1 MIGAEVTFDVA
12 LPKVIW
18 GWLVSTNMWA
28 KSIATG
34 TFLLGLYFIKRYPEQ
49 DNFFRKWI
57 PILGIIFIGITL
69 LVTVLDLHHMF
80 RFWKIFFHP
89 HFTSA
94 VTLGAWVVSAFV
106 IVLLISFWS
115 WATGNKKLF
124 DRIMIPGFIL
134 AFFSTIYTAGIMG
147 EATAREVWV
156 FPAEMISMLFS
167 AMIAGSAAYLIVD
180 AVYGNVLQEK
190 IRRELGYILF
200 GSAGLEAA
208 MFIGE
213 LFFAKM
219 HSEFSYRVVEILA
232 FGEVAPFFWIGL
244 VFTFIIPMILVGI
257 ANEYRKYR
265 YAWLASIFAL
275 IGLWLIKHAWLIAPQ
290 SLPLS

>member
-80 RFWKIFFHP
+80 KFWKIFFHP

-106 IVLLISFWS
+106 VILLISFWS

-147 EATAREVWV
+147 QATAREIWV
-156 FPAEMISMLFS
+156 FPAEMISMLLS
-167 AMIAGSAAYLIVD
+167 AVIAGSAAFLIID
-180 AVYGNVLQEK
+180 AVYGNILQEK

-208 MFIGE
+208 IFIGE

-219 HSEFSYRVVEILA
+219 HSEFSYRVIEILA
-232 FGEVAPFFWIGL
+232 FGEVAPFFWLGM

-257 ANEYRKYR
+257 ANEYRRYR
-265 YAWLASIFAL
+265 YAWIASIFAL
-275 IGLWLIKHAWLIAPQ
+275 LGLWLIKHAWLIAPQ

>member
-12 LPKVIW
+12 LPKVVW

-34 TFLLGLYFIKRYPEQ
+34 TFLLGLYFIKRYPQQ
-49 DNFFRKWI
+49 DSFFRKWL

-80 RFWKIFFHP
+80 RFWKIFLHP

-115 WATGNKKLF
+115 WVTGNKKLF
-124 DRIMIPGFIL
+124 DKVMIPGFIL
-134 AFFSTIYTAGIMG
+134 AFFATIYTAGIMG

-156 FPAEMISMLFS
+156 FPAEMISMLLS
-167 AMIAGSAAYLIVD
+167 AMIAGSAAYLFID
-180 AVYGNVLQEK
+180 AIFGKPLQEN

-200 GSAGLEAA
+200 GSAGLAAA

-213 LFFAKM
+213 LFFAKI
-219 HSEFSYRVVEILA
+219 HSEFAHRVIEILA
-232 FGEVAPFFWIGL
+232 FGEVAPFFWLGML
-244 VFTFIIPMILVGI
+244 LTFIIPMILVGI
-257 ANEYRKYR
+257 ANEKRKYQ
-265 YAWLASIFAL
+265 YMLLGSLSAL

-290 SLPLS
+290 CLPLS

>member
-12 LPKVIW
+12 LPKVVW

-34 TFLLGLYFIKRYPEQ
+34 TFLLGLYFIKRYPQQ
-49 DNFFRKWI
+49 DSFFRKWL

-80 RFWKIFFHP
+80 RFWKIFLHP

-115 WATGNKKLF
+115 WVTGNKKLF
-124 DRIMIPGFIL
+124 DKIMIPGFIL
-134 AFFSTIYTAGIMG
+134 AFFATIYTAGIMG

-156 FPAEMISMLFS
+156 FPAEMISMLLS
-167 AMIAGSAAYLIVD
+167 AMIAGSAAYLFID
-180 AVYGNVLQEK
+180 AIFGKPLQEN

-200 GSAGLEAA
+200 GSAGLAAA

-213 LFFAKM
+213 LFFAKI
-219 HSEFSYRVVEILA
+219 HSEFAHRVIEILA
-232 FGEVAPFFWIGL
+232 FGEVAPFFWLGML
-244 VFTFIIPMILVGI
+244 LTFIIPMILVGI
-257 ANEYRKYR
+257 ANEKRKYQ
-265 YAWLASIFAL
+265 YMLLGSLSAL

-290 SLPLS
+290 CLPLS

>member
-80 RFWKIFFHP
+80 KFWKIFFHP

-106 IVLLISFWS
+106 VILLISFWS

-147 EATAREVWV
+147 QATAREIWV
-156 FPAEMISMLFS
+156 FPAEMISMLLS
-167 AMIAGSAAYLIVD
+167 AVIAGSAAFLIID
-180 AVYGNVLQEK
+180 AVYGNILQEK

-208 MFIGE
+208 IFIGE

-219 HSEFSYRVVEILA
+219 HSEFSYRVIEILA
-232 FGEVAPFFWIGL
+232 FGEVAPFFWLGM
-244 VFTFIIPMILVGI
+244 VFTFIIPMILVGV
-257 ANEYRKYR
+257 ANEYRRYR
-265 YAWLASIFAL
+265 YAWLASVFAL
-275 IGLWLIKHAWLIAPQ
+275 VGLWLIKHAWLIAPQ

>member
-49 DNFFRKWI
+49 DNFFRKWT

-80 RFWKIFFHP
+80 KFWKIFFHP

-106 IVLLISFWS
+106 VILLISFWS

-147 EATAREVWV
+147 QATAREIWV
-156 FPAEMISMLFS
+156 FPAEMISMLLS
-167 AMIAGSAAYLIVD
+167 AVIAGSAAFLIID
-180 AVYGNVLQEK
+180 AVYGNILQEK

-208 MFIGE
+208 IFIGE

-219 HSEFSYRVVEILA
+219 HSEFSYRVIEILA
-232 FGEVAPFFWIGL
+232 FGEVAPFFWLGM
-244 VFTFIIPMILVGI
+244 VFTFIIPMILVGV
-257 ANEYRKYR
+257 ANEYRRYR
-265 YAWLASIFAL
+265 YAWLASVFAL
-275 IGLWLIKHAWLIAPQ
+275 VGLWLIKHAWLIAPQ

>member
-1 MIGAEVTFDVA
+1 MSGAEVTFDVA
-12 LPKVIW
+12 LPKVVW

-34 TFLLGLYFIKRYPEQ
+34 TFLLGLYFIKKYPQQ
-49 DNFFRKWI
+49 DNFFRKWL

-80 RFWKIFFHP
+80 KFWKIFLYP

-94 VTLGAWVVSAFV
+94 VTLGAWVVSGFV
-106 IVLLISFWS
+106 IVLLIAFWS

-124 DRIMIPGFIL
+124 DKIMIPGFIL

-156 FPAEMISMLFS
+156 FPAEMISMLLS
-167 AMIAGSAAYLIVD
+167 AMIAGSAAYLIID
-180 AVYGNVLQEK
+180 ALYGQILKEE

-200 GSAGLEAA
+200 GSAGLAAA

-213 LFFAKM
+213 LFFAKI
-219 HSEFSYRVVEILA
+219 HSEFSYKVIQVLA
-232 FGEVAPFFWIGL
+232 FGDVAPFFWLGM
-244 VFTFIIPMILVGI
+244 VFTFILPMILAGI
-257 ANEYRKYR
+257 ANEYRRYR
-265 YAWLASIFAL
+265 YAWIASIFAL

-290 SLPLS
+290 YLPLS